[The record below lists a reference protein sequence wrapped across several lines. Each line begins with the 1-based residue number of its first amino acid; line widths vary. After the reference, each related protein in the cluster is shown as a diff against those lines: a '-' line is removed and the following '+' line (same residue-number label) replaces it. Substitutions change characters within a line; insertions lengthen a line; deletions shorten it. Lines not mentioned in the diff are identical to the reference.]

1 MKNKKLE
8 NFTYKGFKFSLSF
21 VESHGLPASRL
32 NYQWRNKYIRKT
44 FTHDI
49 NGEQA
54 RKYAKAFV
62 DSQNLGFDGLED
74 LSPEVIA
81 DIKEAL
87 AILPK
92 GKSLVQI
99 VRDSIQYY
107 SRSKISDIASEYVAN
122 KKANELSAE
131 HISHCKGTLNAFCSR
146 FTTFESSTPAEIIK
160 YISEFKAPKTRSN
173 VAGILSNFF
182 KFAVR
187 RDVIT
192 MNPFDKITPD
202 DFGGSVARDSI
213 PEVATIEQATE
224 LIAYLRAY
232 NARFLKHFVLALFAG
247 IRIAEC
253 ERITPD
259 LIDIE
264 RREISFPKK
273 IVKGKIKAF
282 IIANYPQ
289 VLFDWLAILSD
300 STIQRPNN
308 AIRTAIGK
316 ALNLPPNFA
325 RHSFATYHLSLH
337 HDFNLTASLTRHL
350 SVSTLENNYIGSM
363 VKKEVAEEFF
373 SLTPDT
379 IARWSQNNAKRLEI
393 IADDV
398 KRYLYLS
405 RKKKTL

>member
-1 MKNKKLE
+1 MKNQNRE

-44 FTHDI
+44 FTRDI
-49 NGEQA
+49 NGDQA

-62 DSQNLGFDGLED
+62 DSQNIGFDGLED
-74 LSPEVIA
+74 LAPETIA
-81 DIKEAL
+81 DIKSAL

-92 GKSLVQI
+92 GESLESIVSDFVRNKATIDLKFVKSFIETKKGKTAKFQAEATSLI
-99 VRDSIQYY
+99 TKLIEYANGKYDRETLI
-107 SRSKISDIASEYVAN
+107 RFISK
-122 KKANELSAE
+122 K
-131 HISHCKGTLNAFCSR
+131 
-146 FTTFESSTPAEIIK
+146 
-160 YISEFKAPKTRSN
+160 KAPKTRSN

-187 RDVIT
+187 RDVIA

-202 DFGGSVARDSI
+202 DYGGSVARDSI

-232 NARFLKHFVLALFAG
+232 RPQFLKHFILALFGG

-259 LIDIE
+259 LIDIG

-282 IIANYPQ
+282 IISDFPK
-289 VLFDWLAILSD
+289 VLFDWLAILEGAHV
-300 STIQRPNN
+300 QRPNN
-308 AIRTAIGK
+308 ATRTAIGK

-337 HDFNLTASLTRHL
+337 HDFKLTARLTRHL

-373 SLTPDT
+373 NLTPDT
-379 IARWSQNNAKRLEI
+379 IAKWSQNNAKKLEI
-393 IADDV
+393 IAYDV
-398 KRYLYLS
+398 KRYLYLA
-405 RKKKTL
+405 RKKKTR

>member
-1 MKNKKLE
+1 MKNQNIE

-32 NYQWRNKYIRKT
+32 NYQWRNKYVRKT

-49 NGEQA
+49 NGDQA

-62 DSQNLGFDGLED
+62 DSQNIGFDGLED
-74 LSPEVIA
+74 LAPETIA
-81 DIKEAL
+81 DIKSAL

-92 GKSLVQI
+92 GES
-99 VRDSIQYY
+99 
-107 SRSKISDIASEYVAN
+107 
-122 KKANELSAE
+122 LSAIVSDFVRNKATIDLNFVKSFIE
-131 HISHCKGTLNAFCSR
+131 TKKGKTAKFQAEATSLITKLIEYANGKYDRDTLIRFISK
-146 FTTFESSTPAEIIK
+146 K
-160 YISEFKAPKTRSN
+160 KAPKTRSN

-187 RDVIT
+187 RDVIA

-213 PEVATIEQATE
+213 PEVATITQATE

-232 NARFLKHFVLALFAG
+232 RPQFLKHFILALFGG

-259 LIDIE
+259 LIDIG

-282 IIANYPQ
+282 IISDYPQ
-289 VLFDWLAILSD
+289 VLFDWLAILEGAHV
-300 STIQRPNN
+300 QRPNN
-308 AIRTAIGK
+308 ATRTAIGK

-337 HDFNLTASLTRHL
+337 HDFKLTARLTRHL

-379 IARWSQNNAKRLEI
+379 IAKWSQNNAKRLEI

-398 KRYLYLS
+398 KRYLYLA
-405 RKKKTL
+405 RKKKTR

>member
-1 MKNKKLE
+1 MKNQNIE
-8 NFTYKGFKFSLSF
+8 YFTYKGFKFSLSF

-32 NYQWRNKYIRKT
+32 NYQWRNKYVRKT

-49 NGEQA
+49 NGDQA

-62 DSQNLGFDGLED
+62 DSQNIGFDGLED
-74 LSPEVIA
+74 LAPETIA
-81 DIKEAL
+81 DIKGAL

-92 GKSLVQI
+92 GESLESI
-99 VRDSIQYY
+99 V
-107 SRSKISDIASEYVAN
+107 
-122 KKANELSAE
+122 
-131 HISHCKGTLNAFCSR
+131 
-146 FTTFESSTPAEIIK
+146 
-160 YISEFKAPKTRSN
+160 SEFVRNKATIDLNFVKSFIETKKGKTAKFQAEATSLITKLIEYANGKYDRDTLIRFISKKKAPKTRSN

-187 RDVIT
+187 RDVIA
-192 MNPFDKITPD
+192 MNPFDKITHD
-202 DFGGSVARDSI
+202 DFGGSVERDSI
-213 PEVATIEQATE
+213 PEVATITQATE

-232 NARFLKHFVLALFAG
+232 RPQFLKHFILALFGG

-259 LIDIE
+259 LIDIA

-282 IIANYPQ
+282 IISDYPK
-289 VLFDWLAILSD
+289 VLFDWLAILEGAH
-300 STIQRPNN
+300 IQRPNN
-308 AIRTAIGK
+308 ATRTAIGK

-325 RHSFATYHLSLH
+325 RHSFATYHLSLY
-337 HDFNLTASLTRHL
+337 HDFKLTARLTRHL

-363 VKKEVAEEFF
+363 VKREVAEEFF

-405 RKKKTL
+405 RKKKTR

>member
-1 MKNKKLE
+1 MKNQNRE

-44 FTHDI
+44 FTRDI
-49 NGEQA
+49 NGDQA

-62 DSQNLGFDGLED
+62 DSQNIGFDGLED
-74 LSPEVIA
+74 LAPETIA
-81 DIKEAL
+81 DIKSAL

-92 GKSLVQI
+92 GESLESIVSDFVRNKATIDLKFVKSFIETKKGKTAKFQAEATSLI
-99 VRDSIQYY
+99 TKLIEYANGKYDRETLI
-107 SRSKISDIASEYVAN
+107 RFISK
-122 KKANELSAE
+122 K
-131 HISHCKGTLNAFCSR
+131 
-146 FTTFESSTPAEIIK
+146 
-160 YISEFKAPKTRSN
+160 KAPKTRSN

-187 RDVIT
+187 RDVIA

-202 DFGGSVARDSI
+202 DYGGSVARDSI

-232 NARFLKHFVLALFAG
+232 RPQFLKHFILALFGG

-259 LIDIE
+259 LIDIG

-282 IIANYPQ
+282 IISDFPK
-289 VLFDWLAILSD
+289 VLFDWLAILEGAHV
-300 STIQRPNN
+300 QRPNN
-308 AIRTAIGK
+308 ATRTAIGK

-325 RHSFATYHLSLH
+325 RHSFATYHLSLY
-337 HDFNLTASLTRHL
+337 HDFKLTARLTRHL

-363 VKKEVAEEFF
+363 VKREVAEEFF
-373 SLTPDT
+373 SLTPDE
-379 IARWSQNNAKRLEI
+379 IATWSQNNEKRLKI

-398 KRYLYLS
+398 KRYLYLA
-405 RKKKTL
+405 RKKKTR

>member
-1 MKNKKLE
+1 MKNQKLE
-8 NFTYKGFKFSLSF
+8 IFTYKGFKFSLSF

-32 NYQWRNKYIRKT
+32 NYQWRNKYVRKT
-44 FTHDI
+44 FTRDI
-49 NGEQA
+49 NGDQA

-62 DSQNLGFDGLED
+62 DSQNIGFDGLEN
-74 LSPEVIA
+74 LSPETIA
-81 DIKEAL
+81 DIKSAL

-92 GKSLVQI
+92 GESLESIVSDFVRNKATIDLKFVKSFIETKKGKTAKFQAEASALI
-99 VRDSIQYY
+99 TKLIEYANGKYDRETLI
-107 SRSKISDIASEYVAN
+107 RFISK
-122 KKANELSAE
+122 K
-131 HISHCKGTLNAFCSR
+131 
-146 FTTFESSTPAEIIK
+146 
-160 YISEFKAPKTRSN
+160 KAPKTRSN

-187 RDVIT
+187 RDVIA

-213 PEVATIEQATE
+213 PEVATITQATE

-232 NARFLKHFVLALFAG
+232 RPQFLKHFILALFGG

-259 LIDIE
+259 LIDIG

-282 IIANYPQ
+282 IISDYPQ
-289 VLFDWLAILSD
+289 VLFDWLAILEGAHV
-300 STIQRPNN
+300 QRPNN
-308 AIRTAIGK
+308 ATRTAIGK

-337 HDFNLTASLTRHL
+337 HDFKLTARLTRHL

-373 SLTPDT
+373 SLTPDE
-379 IARWSQNNAKRLEI
+379 IAKWSQNNAKRLEI

-398 KRYLYLS
+398 KRYLYLA
-405 RKKKTL
+405 RKKKTR